1 MVILI
6 KQHPL
11 IVRITLH
18 VNTNIIGMHCLV
30 ATLAQF
36 NPLSQKLETALCN
49 TKKDQ
54 NTKQNKQTNQKK
66 LPGESGSVVFSRNA
80 HTVHDLNH

>member
-18 VNTNIIGMHCLV
+18 VNTNIIGMHCSV

-36 NPLSQKLETALCN
+36 NPLSQKLELPCATQRKIK
-49 TKKDQ
+49 TQ
-54 NTKQNKQTNQKK
+54 NKRNKQTKRNFRGK
-66 LPGESGSVVFSRNA
+66 VVQ
-80 HTVHDLNH
+80 